1 MSTFISDFEPFLD
14 NIFLSRKSFLPFT
27 TIFYWKKM
35 KKRDKKVSDSNL
47 GKNKVIIVSGTP
59 GVGKSTVS
67 KQLSSKLSCRL
78 VSIGDLVKDEGLY
91 TQVDR
96 KRDTLVADMNQISKR
111 INGIISN
118 SSEMLIVEGHYA
130 VDVVPL
136 EAVSLVFVLRR
147 DPEELRDVLRKR
159 GYGEE
164 KIRENVAAEILDVC
178 LYDAVDRCGV
188 DKVCEVNVT
197 GRTAEEVVNEVQ
209 QVLQGK
215 KKRKIG
221 TVDWLGKLNFEGKI
235 DEYLKDF

>member
-1 MSTFISDFEPFLD
+1 
-14 NIFLSRKSFLPFT
+14 
-27 TIFYWKKM
+27 M
-35 KKRDKKVSDSNL
+35 KKSKEKLSSSNL
-47 GKNKVIIVSGTP
+47 GKNMVIIVSGTP

-96 KRDTLVADMNQISKR
+96 KRDTLVADMNKVSKR
-111 INGIISN
+111 INGIISD

-147 DPEELRDVLRKR
+147 DPEELRDILRKR
-159 GYGEE
+159 GYRDE

-178 LYDAVDRCGV
+178 LYDAVDKCGV

-209 QVLQGK
+209 QVLHGK
-215 KKRKIG
+215 KKRRIG

>member
-1 MSTFISDFEPFLD
+1 M
-14 NIFLSRKSFLPFT
+14 NQ
-27 TIFYWKKM
+27 
-35 KKRDKKVSDSNL
+35 
-47 GKNKVIIVSGTP
+47 
-59 GVGKSTVS
+59 VS
-67 KQLSSKLSCRL
+67 KH
-78 VSIGDLVKDEGLY
+78 
-91 TQVDR
+91 
-96 KRDTLVADMNQISKR
+96 

-147 DPEELRDVLRKR
+147 DPEELRGILKKR
-159 GYGEE
+159 GYGDE

-188 DKVCEVNVT
+188 EKVCEVNVT
-197 GRTAEEVVNEVQ
+197 GRTEEVVNEVQ

-215 KKRKIG
+215 KKRRIG
-221 TVDWLGKLNFEGKI
+221 IVDWLGKLNSEGKL

>member
-1 MSTFISDFEPFLD
+1 MD
-14 NIFLSRKSFLPFT
+14 NNFLSRKSFLPFT
-27 TIFYWKKM
+27 TIFFWKKM
-35 KKRDKKVSDSNL
+35 KKRDKKVSGSNL

-67 KQLSSKLSCRL
+67 KQLSSNLSCGL

-136 EAVSLVFVLRR
+136 ESVSLVFVLRR
-147 DPEELRDVLRKR
+147 DPEELRDILRKR

-164 KIRENVAAEILDVC
+164 KVRENVAAEILDVC

-188 DKVCEVNVT
+188 EKICEVNVT
-197 GRTAEEVVNEVQ
+197 GRTAEEVVNDVQ

-215 KKRKIG
+215 KKHKIR
-221 TVDWLGKLNFEGKI
+221 TVDWLGKLNFEGKL

>member
-1 MSTFISDFEPFLD
+1 L
-14 NIFLSRKSFLPFT
+14 
-27 TIFYWKKM
+27 
-35 KKRDKKVSDSNL
+35 KKRDKKVSGSNL

-67 KQLSSKLSCRL
+67 KQLSSNLSCGL

-118 SSEMLIVEGHYA
+118 SSEMSIVEGHYA
-130 VDVVPL
+130 VDIVPL

-147 DPEELRDVLRKR
+147 DPKELLDILRKR

-164 KIRENVAAEILDVC
+164 KVRENVAAEILDVC

-188 DKVCEVNVT
+188 EKVCEVNVT

-221 TVDWLGKLNFEGKI
+221 TVDWLGKLNFEGKL

>member
-1 MSTFISDFEPFLD
+1 
-14 NIFLSRKSFLPFT
+14 
-27 TIFYWKKM
+27 M
-35 KKRDKKVSDSNL
+35 KKSKEKLSSSNL
-47 GKNKVIIVSGTP
+47 NKNKVIIVSGTP

-67 KQLSSKLSCRL
+67 KQLSFKLSCRL

-96 KRDTLVADMNQISKR
+96 KRNTLVADMNQVSKH

-147 DPEELRDVLRKR
+147 DPEELRDILKKR
-159 GYGEE
+159 GYGDE

-188 DKVCEVNVT
+188 EKVCEVNVT
-197 GRTAEEVVNEVQ
+197 GRTEEVVNEVQ

-215 KKRKIG
+215 KKRRIG
-221 TVDWLGKLNFEGKI
+221 IVDWLGKLNSEGKL

>member
-1 MSTFISDFEPFLD
+1 
-14 NIFLSRKSFLPFT
+14 
-27 TIFYWKKM
+27 M
-35 KKRDKKVSDSNL
+35 KKSKEKLSSSNL
-47 GKNKVIIVSGTP
+47 GKNMVIIVSGTP

-96 KRDTLVADMNQISKR
+96 KRDTLVADMNKVSKR
-111 INGIISN
+111 INGIISD

-147 DPEELRDVLRKR
+147 DPEELREILRKR
-159 GYGEE
+159 GYRDE

-178 LYDAVDRCGV
+178 LYDAVDKCGV

-215 KKRKIG
+215 KKRRIG